1 MGQTLLK
8 EFLASRRQARTLEPQ
23 PRMNPKAEE
32 IKGPPPQVSNTGDAG
47 CEIVSTWKHTQVS
60 FVSKTVYD
68 GNQLLL
74 LSFRERPMP
83 RQLSKKAAIAFMAD
97 VARLGGK
104 KSYGYQAGV
113 DEFNTYDKCHLAT
126 QWMEDLQR
134 LRVNGEPICTH
145 TQVLDPVTDLTCLA
159 DVDYYVTTKYEVTA
173 PEQKLPHSNIGGMKL
188 DGARWEDILR
198 GQPVLLYTLNVTE
211 PSMNSKERSWY
222 FSRNVMHTETCG
234 FRFSQPVWDW
244 RDGSVI
250 SVGGLVYRIHTRT
263 CPGSYYQFVLLV
275 PVGELIQEA
284 DCISQISCFFGGL
297 LTCWSDP
304 PIGPWELRPTR
315 SVFDLDGQ
323 PLRGP
328 CRCEPLKRLQP
339 NIIGKRCEWTRMLVM
354 VEKKEEGKKKFV
366 PTLRFCTSVTGARWD
381 AVPMSTYAY
390 YASRK
395 ALMRVELMREFG
407 LPAVLHSNL
416 SNMVEDT
423 HDLPTWQFAPSTT
436 AVNYDHSLR
445 PVPHESHSRLG
456 GWHTTMSCLVDDP
469 PVAPFCT
476 TANEAVGCKGRYTDN
491 MHPPTFDPLEEDD
504 ARAHITEFSDFVIRS
519 MACEGQVRPVS
530 EREVHDAQDSE
541 AKKRRIAADM
551 FSEFVLSDLVDPEE
565 MLESCLQ
572 KAEREPSKYE
582 AMCRLAEDPSLP
594 EDEIVLAAWESVEK
608 AHDVFIKKEPSSTPR
623 MIVNVRGN
631 LKMKY
636 MQFMK
641 ALVGA
646 GLYDLPFMGFNR
658 TPEGL
663 EQKMYDMH
671 NASGPAE
678 KLSSDFER
686 FDSRKSVF
694 ASTLWGSILM
704 KAFGPE
710 WGPVA
715 VQIYNRSLA
724 MKAEF
729 SGGNF
734 CTGFG
739 MGTGSPDTS
748 GNNSIENAGHWY
760 HSLRVMGLTPPQAW
774 AYICAYC
781 LFAGDDGYILLVAK
795 ILGMTSQS
803 VADTFTRCGGKM
815 GHKITSEVSAVDK
828 PGGFLARLW
837 APFVLGSGKLNGRE
851 WFWEAN
857 SCADP
862 DRVFKKAFGTT
873 DKFST
878 VRDRRERVALKFRSI
893 AQNDPN
899 TPYISEIAQAV
910 LAASE
915 AEYTHGEDETPGF
928 EQRVLAPS
936 YVLQAGVFS
945 NEPDLWME
953 EAYVRRFPPEMVDWP
968 GLRAFLATKPTFEQ
982 LETVTP
988 FRLEK
993 PMEELTK
1000 KLKAPASLYE
1010 QRGPALLGDKPVCAQ
1025 LNPRAEDG
1033 KDVDPNHKPPPHTIE
1048 IAQHYRAQAKAALVG
1063 QPDIQGILR
1072 AGRKASA
1079 NPATLPLDL
1088 PRDQLNSVVS
1098 SGAARRDLE
1107 KARQGAKRPPP
1118 STPSDTRPPQ
1128 STGKSA
1134 NRRSKKRLVDKSG
1147 HKLPKQAAK
1156 TQNRL

>member
-1 MGQTLLK
+1 MWSQIGQIVPRELL
-8 EFLASRRQARTLEPQ
+8 AARRQAQALEPL
-23 PRMNPKAEE
+23 PRMNAKAEE
-32 IKGPPPQVSNTGDAG
+32 IEGPPPQVSNTGDVG
-47 CEIVSTWKHTQVS
+47 CEIASTWEHTQVS

-113 DEFNTYDKCHLAT
+113 DEYNTYDKCHLAT

-134 LRVNGEPICTH
+134 LRVNGEPIYNH

-159 DVDYYVTTKYEVTA
+159 DVDYYVTTEYEVMA
-173 PEQKLPHSNIGGMKL
+173 SELQLPYSDIGGMKL

-198 GQPVLLYTLNVTE
+198 GQPVLLYTLNVIE
-211 PSMNSKERSWY
+211 PSMNTKERSWY
-222 FSRNVMHTETCG
+222 FSRNIMHTETSG

-263 CPGSYYQFVLLV
+263 CPGSYYQFVLLL
-275 PVGELIQEA
+275 PVGELTKEA
-284 DCISQISCFFGGL
+284 DCIGQIVAKTFERL
-297 LTCWSDP
+297 LTCWSESP
-304 PIGPWELRPTR
+304 AGPWELRPTR
-315 SVFDLDGQ
+315 SVFELDGQ

-339 NIIGKRCEWTRMLVM
+339 NVIGKRCEWTRMLVM

-366 PTLRFCTSVTGARWD
+366 PTLRFCTSVMRARWD

-395 ALMRVELMREFG
+395 SLMRVELMREFG

-416 SNMVEDT
+416 STMVEDT

-445 PVPHESHSRLG
+445 PVPYESHARLG
-456 GWHTTMSCLVDDP
+456 GWHATMSCLVDEP

-504 ARAHITEFSDFVIRS
+504 ARAHIVEFSDFIIRY
-519 MACEGQVRPVS
+519 MECEGQVRPVS
-530 EREVHDAQDSE
+530 EKEVYDAQDSE

-551 FSEFVLSDLVDPEE
+551 FSEFVLSDMVDPEE

-572 KAEREPSKYE
+572 NAEREPSKYE
-582 AMCRLAEDPSLP
+582 AMCLLAEDPPLR
-594 EDEIVLAAWESVEK
+594 EDEIVLSAWESVEK
-608 AHDVFIKKEPSSTPR
+608 AHDVFIKKEPSNTPR

-663 EQKMYDMH
+663 EQKMYEMH

-678 KLSSDFER
+678 KLASDFAR

-715 VQIYNRSLA
+715 VQVYNRSLA
-724 MKAEF
+724 MKAEY

-739 MGTGSPDTS
+739 MGSGSPDTS
-748 GNNSIENAGHWY
+748 GNNSIENAGQWY
-760 HSLRVMGLTPPQAW
+760 HSLRVMGFTPSSAW
-774 AYICAYC
+774 AYTCAYC
-781 LFAGDDGYILLVAK
+781 LFAGDDGYILLVTK
-795 ILGMTSQS
+795 ILGMTSRR
-803 VADTFTRCGGKM
+803 VADNFTRCGGKM
-815 GHKITSEVSAVDK
+815 GHKITSEVFAVDE

-837 APFVLGSGKLNGRE
+837 APFTLGPGKLDGRE
-851 WFWEAN
+851 WSWEAN

-873 DKFST
+873 DKFAT
-878 VRDRRERVALKFRSI
+878 VRDRRERLTLKFRSI
-893 AQNDPN
+893 AQNDPK
-899 TPYISEIAQAV
+899 TPFISEIAQAV
-910 LAASE
+910 IAASE

-928 EQRVLAPS
+928 EQKVLAPS

-953 EAYVRRFPPEMVDWP
+953 EAYLRRFPPEMVDWP
-968 GLRAFLATKPTFEQ
+968 GLRAFLASKPTFEQ
-982 LETVTP
+982 LETVKP
-988 FRLEK
+988 FRLDK
-993 PMEELTK
+993 PIEELTK
-1000 KLKAPASLYE
+1000 KLNATASLYE
-1010 QRGPALLGDKPVCAQ
+1010 QCGPALLGDKPICAL

-1033 KDVDPNHKPPPHTIE
+1033 KDVDPSHQPPPHTKE
-1048 IAQHYRAQAKAALVG
+1048 VAQQYRAQAKAALVG
-1063 QPDIQGILR
+1063 QPDIRGILR
-1072 AGRKASA
+1072 AGGKASA
-1079 NPATLPLDL
+1079 KAATLPHDL
-1088 PRDQLNSVVS
+1088 PRDPLNSVVS
-1098 SGAARRDLE
+1098 SGAARRDLQ
-1107 KARQGAKRPPP
+1107 ARQGAERPLP
-1118 STPSDTRPPQ
+1118 STKPCTRPPQ
-1128 STGKSA
+1128 STSKSA
-1134 NRRSKKRLVDKSG
+1134 NRRKRSVDKSG
-1147 HKLPKQAAK
+1147 KKLLKQAAK
-1156 TQNRL
+1156 TQ